1 MLFQPSINPGMPQM
15 RDYSHDCHHFHWSV
29 SFCFFSPPSLLKCS
43 HSLKVIYKF
52 DGRAL
57 SFMNPSSVPI
67 NTSWAQIGVTLKSL
81 SIKHPEILLHQRP
94 FLRVRA
100 DRLDGWRV
108 KSQAQTIPIVG
119 RANLWCKLSSL
130 NHIIVSQQL
139 EKKTTLNL
147 PVNVTQTTIW
157 CSCVAAKIG
166 ASKPSRKRTCL
177 FNSSL
182 TYRHVFWE
190 TVLKCSKDK

>member
-29 SFCFFSPPSLLKCS
+29 SFCFFSPPLLLKCS

-52 DGRAL
+52 DGRDFSL
-57 SFMNPSSVPI
+57 MNPYSFAI
-67 NTSWAQIGVTLKSL
+67 CTSWAQIGVTLNSL
-81 SIKHPEILLHQRP
+81 SIKRP
-94 FLRVRA
+94 DSSWQFCSIKDLFWGWV

-108 KSQAQTIPIVG
+108 KSQAQTIAIVG

-139 EKKTTLNL
+139 EKKTTLDL
-147 PVNVTQTTIW
+147 PVNVTQSTHW
-157 CSCVAAKIG
+157 CSCVAAKID
-166 ASKPSRKRTCL
+166 ASKPSWKHACL
-177 FNSSL
+177 FNW
-182 TYRHVFWE
+182 FP
-190 TVLKCSKDK
+190 TV